1 MFYGTENLELSAVY
15 KPVQDDLD
23 LLQDKLDSTLKASDI
38 ALAQQIGAFIAESPG
53 KRIRPALV
61 ALSARAA
68 QTTDSPAA
76 GDELINVAAA
86 MELVHVASLIH
97 DDVIDK
103 SPLRHNRPTVN
114 MKWKEEVGI
123 LFGDYV
129 YSLAIGLIAESGNN
143 TIFTCLSD
151 TVTLMCEGQ
160 LAQVTQRDNYDLSTE
175 AYISIVSKKTA
186 SLFSAC
192 CRIGAVLAGGEK
204 QTTDAL
210 AGYGLNMGIAYQI
223 IDDYRDVVDLPD
235 RLGKDPGQDILL
247 GEMTLPIMNL
257 LATAKGEKKTELIE
271 LLKAELTP
279 ETMDKIRQEFLA
291 SDAVAATR
299 KTIMEYIGK
308 AKDSLTH
315 LPASES
321 KTSLAS
327 LVDILAEKIS
337 TEVKV

>member
-1 MFYGTENLELSAVY
+1 MELSAIY
-15 KPVQDDLD
+15 KPVRGDLE
-23 LLQDKLDSTLKASDI
+23 LLQGKLDATLKASDVD
-38 ALAQQIGAFIAESPG
+38 LARQVGAFIAESPG

-68 QTTDSPAA
+68 QTNGTQA
-76 GDELINVAAA
+76 GGGDLIGVAAA

-114 MKWKEEVGI
+114 IKWKEEVGI

-129 YSLAIGLIAESGNN
+129 YSMAIGLIAKSGNG

-160 LAQVTQRDNYDLSTE
+160 LAQVTQRYNYDLSKD

-186 SLFSAC
+186 SLFAAC
-192 CRIGAVLAGGEK
+192 CRIGGVLAGGEK
-204 QTTDAL
+204 QTIDSL
-210 AGYGLNMGIAYQI
+210 AEYGLNMGIAYQI
-223 IDDYRDVVDLPD
+223 IDDYRDVIDLRG

-257 LATAKGEKKTELIE
+257 IAVTKDENKAELIE
-271 LLKAELTP
+271 LLKAELSP
-279 ETMDKIRQEFLA
+279 ETMDKIRGEFLA
-291 SDAVAATR
+291 SDAAAMTR
-299 KTIMEYIGK
+299 KAIMDYIGK
-308 AKDSLTH
+308 ANDSLTR
-315 LPASES
+315 LADSEC
-321 KTSLAS
+321 KTSLAG
-327 LVDILAEKIS
+327 LVDVLAAKI
-337 TEVKV
+337 TEEVKV